1 MGKAAKAHRAKVQKR
16 NLKMQHE
23 KNKISKEWNEAMKE
37 QMDKLKEEFAKM
49 SAETENNITT
59 ETTDEATITEEPQSA
74 EPVSAN

>member
-16 NLKMQHE
+16 NLKMQHQ
-23 KNKISKEWNEAMKE
+23 KNKISKEWNVAMQE
-37 QMDKLKEEFAKM
+37 QMEKLKEEFAKM

>member
-1 MGKAAKAHRAKVQKR
+1 MGKAAKAHRLKVQKR
-16 NLKMQHE
+16 NNRLKHTQ
-23 KNKISKEWNEAMKE
+23 NKISKEWNDAMKG
-37 QMDKLKEEFAKM
+37 QMDKLREEFAKM